1 MDAQT
6 ETEEWPALLAA
17 RAGAACPRGALGAL
31 FAPLFETAPGPEGC
45 VVVARLCQTLDGR
58 IATEGGISQW
68 IGGAGDI
75 LHTHR
80 LRALCDAVLVGAGT
94 VEADD
99 PRLTTREVSGP
110 DPLRVVL
117 DPRRRLAAT
126 RRVFSDGKPTLL
138 LHDAEGPTTHGTAE
152 ALRVACLAPADVLAA
167 LAARGVTR
175 VFIEGGGV
183 TVGRFLEAGC
193 VDRLHVTVAPMI
205 LGSGRPS
212 FPLPV
217 VQRLE
222 DALRFSFRVHDL
234 APDILLDCDIAR
246 RRPGA

>member
-1 MDAQT
+1 MDDAEAT
-6 ETEEWPALLAA
+6 DWEALLAA
-17 RAGAACPRGALGAL
+17 RHGAPAPAGPLGAA
-31 FAPLFETAPGPEGC
+31 FAPLLATPPGPEGC

-75 LHTHR
+75 RHTHR

-94 VEADD
+94 VAADD
-99 PRLTTREVSGP
+99 PQLTTRGVRGP

-117 DPRRRLAAT
+117 DPRRRLPAT
-126 RRVFSDGKPTLL
+126 HRVFRDGRPTLL
-138 LHDAEGPTTHGTAE
+138 LHDAEGPGTHGTAE
-152 ALRVACLAPADVLAA
+152 ALRVPGLAPPEVLRA

-175 VFIEGGGV
+175 VFVEGGGV
-183 TVGRFLEAGC
+183 TVGRFLAAGC

-205 LGSGRPS
+205 LGSGRPA

-217 VQRLE
+217 VHRLE
-222 DALRFSFRVHDL
+222 DALRFAFQVHDL
-234 APDILLDCDIAR
+234 SPDILLDCEIAR
-246 RRPGA
+246 RRPGP

>member
-1 MDAQT
+1 MDAMG
-6 ETEEWPALLAA
+6 ETAGWAALLDA
-17 RAGAACPRGALGAL
+17 RAGGVLPGGALGAL
-31 FAPLFETAPGPEGC
+31 FGPLFTTAPGPEGC

-68 IGGAGDI
+68 IGGPGDI
-75 LHTHR
+75 RHTHR

-94 VEADD
+94 VAADD
-99 PRLTTREVSGP
+99 PRLTTREVPGP

-126 RRVFSDGKPTLL
+126 LRLFSDGKPTLL
-138 LHDAEGPTTHGTAE
+138 LHDGDGPPMHGTAE
-152 ALRVACLAPADVLAA
+152 ALRVPGLAPADVLRA
-167 LAARGVTR
+167 LATRGITR

-205 LGSGRPS
+205 LGSGRPG

-217 VQRLE
+217 VHRLE
-222 DALRFSFRVHDL
+222 DALRFSFRVHDI
-234 APDILLDCDIAR
+234 APDILLDCDIGR